1 MVPWILFFTQN
12 LYFYVI
18 FILFSRVSLLVNL
31 FSGVS
36 ILYFP
41 CEKLQI
47 NSYLHFLAPV
57 SILALS
63 YSPLYHLYGTSR
75 DTNFHVLTGYLR
87 RFIVVNNGEKPGVSR
102 CKQKGWSRMLWLQ
115 RLGLQ
120 RATGSSGGWGWG
132 CGLVALSSWD
142 RCSVLSLWVCQP
154 TFSLSLGPSIE
165 TLCWPSADWHRYR
178 NNVHLAALVFSVS
191 SLCVNQSR
199 TEPQSGPSIDC
210 TQS

>member
-1 MVPWILFFTQN
+1 MTFCIDGTMNSVLYPEFIFLCDFF
-12 LYFYVI
+12 
-18 FILFSRVSLLVNL
+18 LFSRVCLLVNL

-87 RFIVVNNGEKPGVSR
+87 PLLSTMAKSLVSVDASRKAGPGCFGCR
-102 CKQKGWSRMLWLQ
+102 
-115 RLGLQ
+115 
-120 RATGSSGGWGWG
+120 GWG
-132 CGLVALSSWD
+132 CRG
-142 RCSVLSLWVCQP
+142 QQ
-154 TFSLSLGPSIE
+154 
-165 TLCWPSADWHRYR
+165 
-178 NNVHLAALVFSVS
+178 AALEAGVEAVAW
-191 SLCVNQSR
+191 L
-199 TEPQSGPSIDC
+199 PSPS
-210 TQS
+210 QLGQV

>member
-1 MVPWILFFTQN
+1 MNSVLYPEFIFLCDFF
-12 LYFYVI
+12 
-18 FILFSRVSLLVNL
+18 LFSRVCLLVNL

-120 RATGSSGGWGWG
+120 RATGSSGRWGWG
-132 CGLVALSSWD
+132 CGLVALTLAAGTGVV
-142 RCSVLSLWVCQP
+142 CSVSGFASPHSVSHW
-154 TFSLSLGPSIE
+154 
-165 TLCWPSADWHRYR
+165 D
-178 NNVHLAALVFSVS
+178 LAAKHSV
-191 SLCVNQSR
+191 
-199 TEPQSGPSIDC
+199 GPVLTDTATKTMC
-210 TQS
+210 T

>member
-1 MVPWILFFTQN
+1 MTFCIDGTMNSVLYPEFIFLCDFF
-12 LYFYVI
+12 
-18 FILFSRVSLLVNL
+18 LFSRVCLLVNL

-87 RFIVVNNGEKPGVSR
+87 PLLSTMAKSLVSVDASRKAGPGCFGCR
-102 CKQKGWSRMLWLQ
+102 
-115 RLGLQ
+115 
-120 RATGSSGGWGWG
+120 GWG
-132 CGLVALSSWD
+132 CRG
-142 RCSVLSLWVCQP
+142 QQ
-154 TFSLSLGPSIE
+154 
-165 TLCWPSADWHRYR
+165 
-178 NNVHLAALVFSVS
+178 AALEAGVEAVAW
-191 SLCVNQSR
+191 L
-199 TEPQSGPSIDC
+199 PSPS
-210 TQS
+210 QLEQV

>member
-1 MVPWILFFTQN
+1 MNSVLYPEFIFLCDFFFIFPC
-12 LYFYVI
+12 LYI
-18 FILFSRVSLLVNL
+18 
-31 FSGVS
+31 
-36 ILYFP
+36 P

-57 SILALS
+57 SVLALS

-132 CGLVALSSWD
+132 CGLVALTLAAGTGVV
-142 RCSVLSLWVCQP
+142 CSVSGFASPHSVSHW
-154 TFSLSLGPSIE
+154 
-165 TLCWPSADWHRYR
+165 D
-178 NNVHLAALVFSVS
+178 LAAKHSV
-191 SLCVNQSR
+191 
-199 TEPQSGPSIDC
+199 GPVLTDTATKTMC
-210 TQS
+210 T